1 MSGPLRWAVMGEDH
15 SFSERLVKL
24 ETDVGHIR
32 MTVDRVPTA
41 LENLSRVSQQIADG
55 MTSNR
60 DLMDR
65 VDDIDVRLS
74 TLEQTSA
81 VCKTTV
87 ETWNKIAVV
96 LLGVAGTSIVGFV
109 AYVIE
114 KHLVKLP

>member
-1 MSGPLRWAVMGEDH
+1 MGEDH

-32 MTVDRVPTA
+32 MTVGRVPTA
-41 LENLSRVSQQIADG
+41 LENLARVSQQIADG

>member
-1 MSGPLRWAVMGEDH
+1 MVEGVGFA
-15 SFSERLVKL
+15 ERLVKL

-32 MTVDRVPTA
+32 TTVDRVPTA
-41 LENLSRVSQQIADG
+41 LENLARVSQQIADG

-60 DLMDR
+60 ELTDR
-65 VDDIDVRLS
+65 ADDIDVRLS
-74 TLEQTSA
+74 ALEQTSA

-96 LLGVAGTSIVGFV
+96 LLGVAGTSLVGFV

>member
-1 MSGPLRWAVMGEDH
+1 MVEGVGFA
-15 SFSERLVKL
+15 ERLVKL

-32 MTVDRVPTA
+32 TTVDRVPTA
-41 LENLSRVSQQIADG
+41 LENLARVSQQIADG